1 MFVKKWLQ
9 VKPTCLVWAPHHVSE
24 VYELSAA
31 PPRRHFFI
39 VSSKNCVSPLE
50 VITSNM
56 VKTDYFSSSLYR
68 YVLNVHSQR
77 HQSNAMKCKCISQRT
92 AIWSWERPELTN
104 QSQGTQCVLNWISPV
119 WVRLLLPSVGLWPR
133 VGPLGGPGTGLEDK
147 ELRADT
153 QSRTSVL
160 CSLSTRRNI
169 THLQPASILHLPPSI
184 SYPLSSGHEPTH
196 RGSNYPFTQTW
207 MTLGAWPSSHHASC
221 PSHPFSSES
230 RGGWGGGER
239 QALSQKWQYLF
250 KVTSYS
256 HAAESVPVNHTNSH
270 RGWLLLRRDSWEQ
283 EKPTAACALLLLRY
297 TLSFRPRPQ

>member
-24 VYELSAA
+24 VYELSAV

-39 VSSKNCVSPLE
+39 VSSKNCVSPIE

-133 VGPLGGPGTGLEDK
+133 VGPLGGPGTDLEDK

-196 RGSNYPFTQTW
+196 RSSNYPFTQTW

-230 RGGWGGGER
+230 RGGWGGGKTGT
-239 QALSQKWQYLF
+239 QSKMAVL
-250 KVTSYS
+250 V
-256 HAAESVPVNHTNSH
+256 
-270 RGWLLLRRDSWEQ
+270 
-283 EKPTAACALLLLRY
+283 
-297 TLSFRPRPQ
+297 